1 MAELL
6 LGFLIG
12 ALLMYWGYALLN
24 RKKQKELTVQQS
36 TMLLEKVRSV
46 CKLISVEGDFAEIYR
61 YENRKEHFMNLF
73 SSKKK
78 ALIVINAKAHIG
90 YDFKKLKV
98 SADPDKQTI
107 ILGNFPPPEILSV
120 EPELE
125 FYDIRNDLFNAFTPA
140 DMTSL
145 NKEAKALIREKV
157 PESGL
162 MDTARHEVTHQG
174 SAVELTVKEFNLLRW
189 FLLHPGDV
197 HSSERLLEH
206 VWDEHADPFTNT
218 VRVTISNLRRKLSEA
233 SGNGQPIE
241 TIPGRGYRLRAGS
254 CPTRSPRPRAATGSA
269 PGWPSASPCQRC
281 SSPRS

>member
-6 LGFLIG
+6 LGLLIG

-162 MDTARHEVTHQG
+162 MDTARHE
-174 SAVELTVKEFNLLRW
+174 ALEAILFMEKIVETLGWKLDYEALKLDGPVEKLLQSKA
-189 FLLHPGDV
+189 
-197 HSSERLLEH
+197 SSSKTS
-206 VWDEHADPFTNT
+206 DD
-218 VRVTISNLRRKLSEA
+218 S
-233 SGNGQPIE
+233 
-241 TIPGRGYRLRAGS
+241 
-254 CPTRSPRPRAATGSA
+254 
-269 PGWPSASPCQRC
+269 
-281 SSPRS
+281 

>member
-6 LGFLIG
+6 LGLLLG
-12 ALLMYWGYALLN
+12 ALLMWWGYAFFN
-24 RKKQKELTVQQS
+24 RKKQKEHTVQQS
-36 TMLLEKVRSV
+36 TLLLEKVRSV

-61 YENRKEHFMNLF
+61 YENRRGHFMNLF

-98 SADPDKQTI
+98 SADPDNKTI

-162 MDTARHEVTHQG
+162 MDTARHEALEAILFMEKIVETLGWKLDYEALKLDGPVEKLLDSRASVTKT
-174 SAVELTVKEFNLLRW
+174 SDDSK
-189 FLLHPGDV
+189 
-197 HSSERLLEH
+197 S
-206 VWDEHADPFTNT
+206 
-218 VRVTISNLRRKLSEA
+218 
-233 SGNGQPIE
+233 
-241 TIPGRGYRLRAGS
+241 
-254 CPTRSPRPRAATGSA
+254 
-269 PGWPSASPCQRC
+269 
-281 SSPRS
+281 

>member
-1 MAELL
+1 
-6 LGFLIG
+6 
-12 ALLMYWGYALLN
+12 MYMGYNLLN
-24 RKKQKELTVQQS
+24 RKKEKELTVQQS

-61 YENRKEHFMNLF
+61 YENRREHFMNLF

-98 SADPDKQTI
+98 SADPERRTI

-162 MDTARHEVTHQG
+162 METARHE
-174 SAVELTVKEFNLLRW
+174 ALEAILFMEKIVETLGWKLDYEALKLDGPVEELLQSKEL
-189 FLLHPGDV
+189 
-197 HSSERLLEH
+197 
-206 VWDEHADPFTNT
+206 
-218 VRVTISNLRRKLSEA
+218 A
-233 SGNGQPIE
+233 SKALDDSQ
-241 TIPGRGYRLRAGS
+241 T
-254 CPTRSPRPRAATGSA
+254 
-269 PGWPSASPCQRC
+269 
-281 SSPRS
+281 

>member
-6 LGFLIG
+6 LGLLLG
-12 ALLMYWGYALLN
+12 ALLMYWGYTLLN
-24 RKKQKELTVQQS
+24 RKKQKEITVQQS
-36 TMLLEKVRSV
+36 TVLLEKIRSV

-98 SADPDKQTI
+98 SADPDKRTI
-107 ILGNFPPPEILSV
+107 VLGNFPPPEILSV

-162 MDTARHEVTHQG
+162 MDTARHE
-174 SAVELTVKEFNLLRW
+174 ALEAILFMEKIVETLGWKLDYEALKLDGPVDKLLQ
-189 FLLHPGDV
+189 
-197 HSSERLLEH
+197 SK
-206 VWDEHADPFTNT
+206 A
-218 VRVTISNLRRKLSEA
+218 
-233 SGNGQPIE
+233 
-241 TIPGRGYRLRAGS
+241 
-254 CPTRSPRPRAATGSA
+254 SA
-269 PGWPSASPCQRC
+269 PK
-281 SSPRS
+281 SSDDSKT

>member
-1 MAELL
+1 
-6 LGFLIG
+6 
-12 ALLMYWGYALLN
+12 MYWGYALLN
-24 RKKQKELTVQQS
+24 RKKQKEITVQQS

-98 SADPDKQTI
+98 SADPDNRTI
-107 ILGNFPPPEILSV
+107 VLGNFPPPEILSV

-145 NKEAKALIREKV
+145 NKEAKALIREKI

-162 MDTARHEVTHQG
+162 MDTARHE
-174 SAVELTVKEFNLLRW
+174 ALEAILFMEKIVETLGWKLDYEALKLDGPV
-189 FLLHPGDV
+189 
-197 HSSERLLEH
+197 ERLLQ
-206 VWDEHADPFTNT
+206 ARTN
-218 VRVTISNLRRKLSEA
+218 LSD
-233 SGNGQPIE
+233 SQDR
-241 TIPGRGYRLRAGS
+241 TKS
-254 CPTRSPRPRAATGSA
+254 
-269 PGWPSASPCQRC
+269 
-281 SSPRS
+281 

>member
-6 LGFLIG
+6 LGLLLG

-46 CKLISVEGDFAEIYR
+46 CKLITVEGDFAEIYR

-98 SADPDKQTI
+98 SADPEKRTI
-107 ILGNFPPPEILSV
+107 ILGNFPPPEILSI

-125 FYDIRNDLFNAFTPA
+125 FYDIRNDLFNAFTPE

-145 NKEAKALIREKV
+145 NKEAKAHIREKI

-162 MDTARHEVTHQG
+162 MDTARHEALE
-174 SAVELTVKEFNLLRW
+174 AVLFMEKIVETLGWKLDYEALKLDGPVEKLLQPR
-189 FLLHPGDV
+189 
-197 HSSERLLEH
+197 
-206 VWDEHADPFTNT
+206 N
-218 VRVTISNLRRKLSEA
+218 
-233 SGNGQPIE
+233 SGPK
-241 TIPGRGYRLRAGS
+241 
-254 CPTRSPRPRAATGSA
+254 
-269 PGWPSASPCQRC
+269 PSDDSKT
-281 SSPRS
+281 

>member
-6 LGFLIG
+6 LGLLIG

-24 RKKQKELTVQQS
+24 RKKQKEITVQQS

-98 SADPDKQTI
+98 SADTEKRTI
-107 ILGNFPPPEILSV
+107 VLGNFPPPEILSV

-162 MDTARHEVTHQG
+162 MDTARHEALEAILFMEKIVETLGWKLDYEALKLDAPVEKLLQTKASVSKT
-174 SAVELTVKEFNLLRW
+174 SA
-189 FLLHPGDV
+189 D
-197 HSSERLLEH
+197 S
-206 VWDEHADPFTNT
+206 
-218 VRVTISNLRRKLSEA
+218 
-233 SGNGQPIE
+233 
-241 TIPGRGYRLRAGS
+241 
-254 CPTRSPRPRAATGSA
+254 
-269 PGWPSASPCQRC
+269 
-281 SSPRS
+281 

>member
-6 LGFLIG
+6 LGLLLG
-12 ALLMYWGYALLN
+12 ALLMYMGYNVLN
-24 RKKQKELTVQQS
+24 RKKEKELTVQQS

-61 YENRKEHFMNLF
+61 YENRREHFMNLF

-98 SADPDKQTI
+98 SADPEKRTI

-162 MDTARHEVTHQG
+162 METARHE
-174 SAVELTVKEFNLLRW
+174 ALEAILFMEKIVETLGWKLDYEALKLDGPVEELLQSKEL
-189 FLLHPGDV
+189 V
-197 HSSERLLEH
+197 S
-206 VWDEHADPFTNT
+206 
-218 VRVTISNLRRKLSEA
+218 KA
-233 SGNGQPIE
+233 SDDSQ
-241 TIPGRGYRLRAGS
+241 T
-254 CPTRSPRPRAATGSA
+254 
-269 PGWPSASPCQRC
+269 
-281 SSPRS
+281 

>member
-1 MAELL
+1 MAELV
-6 LGFLIG
+6 LGLVLG
-12 ALLMYWGYALLN
+12 ALLMYLGYAFLN
-24 RKKQKELTVQQS
+24 RKKEKEVSIQQS
-36 TMLLEKVRSV
+36 TLLLEKVRSV

-61 YENRKEHFMNLF
+61 YENRKDYFMNLF

-98 SADPDKQTI
+98 SADPGNRTI

-162 MDTARHEVTHQG
+162 MDTARHE
-174 SAVELTVKEFNLLRW
+174 ALEAILFMEKIVETLGWKLDYEALKLEGPVEQLLQSW
-189 FLLHPGDV
+189 
-197 HSSERLLEH
+197 E
-206 VWDEHADPFTNT
+206 
-218 VRVTISNLRRKLSEA
+218 
-233 SGNGQPIE
+233 
-241 TIPGRGYRLRAGS
+241 AGS
-254 CPTRSPRPRAATGSA
+254 K
-269 PGWPSASPCQRC
+269 PSEDSNT
-281 SSPRS
+281 